1 MQTNRRKFI
10 IGVGAT
16 VAGLSAGSSAVATEH
31 TPLYFET
38 VAREGDF
45 VVIGNAGDEDF
56 DLSGYV
62 IDWEYGQP
70 EDQTDEIPEGIVV
83 PVGGT
88 VKLASGYDEAGA
100 ADADHDF
107 GYEAGRIRDDGTDTI
122 AIHEP
127 GMETLVITSG
137 DHQDP
142 PEDPNGDDGDNGDGD
157 DRDDGDGDN
166 GDDGD
171 GDDGDNGDV
180 DDGDDGDDDRDDEGD
195 DGDDRD
201 EEDEDD
207 REAKPEEE
215 EREGE
220 DCPEEESEKE
230 ESDDDDCP
238 EEEPEPEPEEE
249 DCP

>member
-1 MQTNRRKFI
+1 MG
-10 IGVGAT
+10 IGTA
-16 VAGLSAGSSAVATEH
+16 VAGLSMGSSVLATGH

-38 VAREGDF
+38 VDEEGDF

-70 EDQTDEIPEGIVV
+70 EDQTDEIPSGIVV
-83 PVGGT
+83 PADGT

-107 GYEAGRIRDDGTDTI
+107 GYEEGRIRDDGTDTI

-142 PEDPNGDDGDNGDGD
+142 PGDPNGDNGDNGDGD
-157 DRDDGDGDN
+157 D

-171 GDDGDNGDV
+171 GDDGDDGDNGDG
-180 DDGDDGDDDRDDEGD
+180 DDGDDGDDDRDDDDGD
-195 DGDDRD
+195 DGDDSD
-201 EEDEDD
+201 EEDEDV
-207 REAKPEEE
+207 REVEPEEE
-215 EREGE
+215 EREGD
-220 DCPEEESEKE
+220 DCPEEE